1 MQLKSSATE
10 NGPIEE
16 AVRFQINDKKFC
28 IPILARPRQKRL
40 HINLEN
46 GDLDFGELVLNSES
60 RRKVVTLQNVN
71 REEVSFQIKAKES
84 NSKTKF
90 RIGLLVM

>member
-1 MQLKSSATE
+1 M
-10 NGPIEE
+10 
-16 AVRFQINDKKFC
+16 RFQINDKKFL
-28 IPILARPRQKRL
+28 IPILARPRRKRL
-40 HINLEN
+40 QIND
-46 GDLDFGELVLNSES
+46 DLDFGELVLHSES
-60 RRKVVTLQNVN
+60 PCKNLIIKNVN